1 MSSSNSWT
9 MIIKIAI
16 ILIFMHTSHVMVNR
30 CVYVCVRRKQTR
42 GQIVCSSVTLFRYIY
57 IHICMYEEK
66 KRSSMREKIFNLV
79 SSFCLLCTRKNILQ
93 ISIYLS
99 IARERE
105 RERSRNEPL
114 FCKHIHVKIRID
126 NTRVVVVILSSSER
140 WWRTRT
146 KSLSRIRKRQGLA
159 CIQVDFQE
167 ITSWRYSNEEEF
179 HLFIIKRHAPVVLF
193 ERE

>member
-1 MSSSNSWT
+1 MSWWIGVC
-9 MIIKIAI
+9 M
-16 ILIFMHTSHVMVNR
+16 
-30 CVYVCVRRKQTR
+30 CVYEENKREDKSFVLL
-42 GQIVCSSVTLFRYIY
+42 SRYLGIY